1 VDETRCSRKGG
12 TLWRASERMRSH
24 LVDQQ
29 ESGCEP
35 EKREDPAETET
46 EHENTREVESV
57 QGFSFVGSNA

>member
-1 VDETRCSRKGG
+1 
-12 TLWRASERMRSH
+12 MRSH